1 MSKAD
6 DHYTRVAEQ
15 LIEKL
20 KMGTASWQKPWNAG
34 RYGARPMNPM
44 TGKLYRGRKCDPAH
58 GAGPGRSEMDDV
70 PSGSIHWS
78 PGKER

>member
-34 RYGARPMNPM
+34 RYVR
-44 TGKLYRGRKCDPAH
+44 
-58 GAGPGRSEMDDV
+58 
-70 PSGSIHWS
+70 
-78 PGKER
+78 

>member
-44 TGKLYRGRKCDPAH
+44 TGKSIAAEMRSSSWCRT
-58 GAGPGRSEMDDV
+58 GAIRDG
-70 PSGSIHWS
+70 
-78 PGKER
+78 